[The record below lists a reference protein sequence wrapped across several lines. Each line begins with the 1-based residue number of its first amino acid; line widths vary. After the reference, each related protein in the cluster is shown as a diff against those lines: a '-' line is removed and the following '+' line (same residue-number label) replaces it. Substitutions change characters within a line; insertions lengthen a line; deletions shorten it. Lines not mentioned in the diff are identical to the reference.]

1 MKGIILAAGRG
12 SRMGVV
18 TNDLPKCQIAVA
30 GKTLLDWQL
39 SSLKSA
45 GISQVAVVTG
55 YKSNYLQSPLY
66 ETFHNRR
73 WNETNMLVSLMTAD
87 SWLSQFP
94 CIISY
99 ADILYHPDIVRSLCN
114 DSEHITITYDLMWES
129 LWRLRFSNPL
139 SDAETFKVDDRNYLV
154 TIGQRTQCISEIQGQ
169 YMGLIKTTPDSWQV
183 IKELILELTPK
194 QLDRLDMTGMFAGLL
209 ERCCPIKAIAISGRW
224 CEIDSSND
232 LFVYENMIR
241 SHKAWTHDWRE

>member
-18 TNDLPKCQIAVA
+18 TNDLPKCQIVVA

-39 SSLKSA
+39 GSLKSA

-55 YKSNYLQSPLY
+55 YKSDYLQSPLY
-66 ETFHNRR
+66 ETFHNPR
-73 WNETNMLVSLMTAD
+73 WDETNMLVSLMTAD
-87 SWLSQFP
+87 TWLSQFP
-94 CIISY
+94 CVISY
-99 ADILYHPDIVRSLCN
+99 ADILYHPDIVRSLYN

-139 SDAETFKVDDRNYLV
+139 SDAETFKVDDGDYLV
-154 TIGQRTQCISEIQGQ
+154 TIGQRAQCISEIQGQ
-169 YMGLIKTTPDSWQV
+169 YMGLIKTTPDSWKV
-183 IKELILELTPK
+183 IKELILELTSK

-224 CEIDSSND
+224 CEVDSSND
-232 LFVYENMIR
+232 LFVYENMIN